1 MTLRIFFLYITL
13 LILTSCAT
21 KKDLYYFQD
30 IESNVIEN
38 KFSFLMI
45 QPGDILDIQIKGL
58 NPESTL
64 VFQSN
69 PSNSQ
74 AQGNFN
80 TRLIDGYLVGE
91 EGDIRLPILGQMNTT
106 GKTTDSLASKL
117 VKDLSPYVKNPS
129 VNIRVLN
136 FRISVLGE
144 VNQPGTFTV
153 LDEQIS
159 IPQALGLAGDLSING
174 DRNKVLLVRNNNGK
188 QTSYTL
194 DLTSS
199 DFMNSPY
206 YYLKQNDIIYVPQN
220 TARVKSSGLVG
231 NIGTLSSIT
240 SIILSLIIV
249 ISN

>member
-1 MTLRIFFLYITL
+1 
-13 LILTSCAT
+13 
-21 KKDLYYFQD
+21 
-30 IESNVIEN
+30 
-38 KFSFLMI
+38 MI

-64 VFQSN
+64 VFQPN

-74 AQGNFN
+74 AQANFN

-106 GKTTDSLASKL
+106 GITTDSLASKL

-206 YYLKQNDIIYVPQN
+206 YYLKQEETFKIFFVLHNIFFNIV
-220 TARVKSSGLVG
+220 LVWWKR
-231 NIGTLSSIT
+231 TTVYLFS
-240 SIILSLIIV
+240 ILSFET
-249 ISN
+249 ISFKSVLFFDNIDFIFRGKYDD